1 MGTMYYCTAT
11 KLIHVAPIPAY
22 HEDVQGIKLYMREFH
37 DGIET
42 VVFQTTD
49 WGDRAT
55 DTIWLG
61 RLHRFPVSAQTAWE
75 TKGRVLLSAV
85 SKILR
90 PQ

>member
-1 MGTMYYCTAT
+1 MYYCTAT
-11 KLIHVAPIPAY
+11 KLIHVAPNPAY
-22 HEDVQGIKLYMREFH
+22 HEDVQGIQLYMREFH

-49 WGDRAT
+49 WGDRAM
-55 DTIWLG
+55 DTGWLG